1 MSNKTLYKGYTIEK
15 DPEPWV
21 AKYMAPFRIYYG
33 EVLSDQRIHYA
44 DSIPQAEGII
54 DSELLFEDPAREFER
69 LESEIE
75 KMNDQLKLSRQCIE
89 GCREEFQHLS
99 NKQQE
104 LAKAL
109 PPGMHSGASMAVFN
123 HMITLCQTALEHT
136 KG

>member
-1 MSNKTLYKGYTIEK
+1 
-15 DPEPWV
+15 
-21 AKYMAPFRIYYG
+21 MAPFRIYYG

-89 GCREEFQHLS
+89 GCREEFQYLL
-99 NKQQE
+99 NKQIE
-104 LAKAL
+104 LKEVISAENFNGSAMATFKHMVDFCHIAL
-109 PPGMHSGASMAVFN
+109 SHLPTFPAAPDAAAANEV
-123 HMITLCQTALEHT
+123 ITKLNE
-136 KG
+136 K